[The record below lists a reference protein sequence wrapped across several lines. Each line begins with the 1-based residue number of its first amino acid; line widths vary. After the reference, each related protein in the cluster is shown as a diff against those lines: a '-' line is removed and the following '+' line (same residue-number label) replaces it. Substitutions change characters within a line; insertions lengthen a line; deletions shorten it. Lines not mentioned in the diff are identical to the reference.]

1 MGELVE
7 HVETQR
13 KIPRGRED
21 EERLTADIIEL
32 AQQYGRY
39 GDRKVAARLRQDQR
53 QAGPAYLAT

>member
-1 MGELVE
+1 VPVRRSGS
-7 HVETQR
+7 TS
-13 KIPRGRED
+13 PRNAGRED
-21 EERLTADIIEL
+21 EERPTADIIEL

>member
-21 EERLTADIIEL
+21 DSDCVHHVLVL
-32 AQQYGRY
+32 
-39 GDRKVAARLRQDQR
+39 
-53 QAGPAYLAT
+53 

>member
-1 MGELVE
+1 VRRSGS
-7 HVETQR
+7 TS
-13 KIPRGRED
+13 PRNAGRED
-21 EERLTADIIEL
+21 EERPTADIIEL